1 MRLVAVEHALVVL
14 QRGSSSSRGRGRV
27 RRRRQTERRRRHITH
42 LSGRHALGCDPVA
55 EGQQQDLLA
64 FQEVLHDDLVEA
76 LVLQQEARGL
86 HGEAMDC
93 ERSSFINT
101 EGI

>member
-1 MRLVAVEHALVVL
+1 MPLFAVKHALVVL
-14 QRGSSSSRGRGRV
+14 QRGNSSSRGRGRV

-55 EGQQQDLLA
+55 KSQQQD
-64 FQEVLHDDLVEA
+64 LHDDLVEA

-86 HGEAMDC
+86 HGEALDC
-93 ERSSFINT
+93 DKSSFINT
-101 EGI
+101 